1 MSTMKVLWELQ
12 LHYNLLWEIENSI
25 KEPSS
30 LENIKRLGML
40 LKDMDVKMEDIQ
52 KRIEFK
58 EKSLKKNNTLLK
70 DLEYQLKEV
79 EKKLYEADIVNIN
92 HLTLLDRE
100 RETLNKNIE
109 NVETE
114 LLKNMESIEEMKK
127 EYDNLN
133 KSFRKYR
140 KEYTRLVKE
149 HKNLISQYERK
160 ADNERTEIKRI
171 KSTIDENVL
180 KKFEDLIKTKR
191 IAVAEVIDN
200 RCSGCNMLLPSII
213 LDKIRKDDDIVLCD
227 NCHRML
233 YLP

>member
-149 HKNLISQYERK
+149 HKNLINQYERK
-160 ADNERTEIKRI
+160 ADYERAEIKRI

-213 LDKIRKDDDIVLCD
+213 LDKMRKDDDIVLCD

>member
-52 KRIEFK
+52 KRIEFE

-70 DLEYQLKEV
+70 DLEYQLKKV

-100 RETLNKNIE
+100 RETINKNIE

-149 HKNLISQYERK
+149 HKNLINQYERK
-160 ADNERTEIKRI
+160 ADYERAEIKRI
-171 KSTIDENVL
+171 KSTIDGNIL

-213 LDKIRKDDDIVLCD
+213 LDKMRKDDDIVLCD

>member
-1 MSTMKVLWELQ
+1 MKVLWELQ

-40 LKDMDVKMEDIQ
+40 LKDIDMKMEDLQ
-52 KRIEFK
+52 KRIEFE

-70 DLEYQLKEV
+70 DLEYQLKKV

-100 RETLNKNIE
+100 RETINKNIE

-213 LDKIRKDDDIVLCD
+213 LDKMRKDDDIVLCD

>member
-40 LKDMDVKMEDIQ
+40 LKDIDMKMEDLQ
-52 KRIEFK
+52 KRIEFE

-70 DLEYQLKEV
+70 DLEYQLKKV

-149 HKNLISQYERK
+149 HKNLINQYERK
-160 ADNERTEIKRI
+160 ADYERAEIKRI
-171 KSTIDENVL
+171 KSTIDGNIL

-213 LDKIRKDDDIVLCD
+213 LDKMRKDDDIVLCD

>member
-149 HKNLISQYERK
+149 HKNLINQYERK
-160 ADNERTEIKRI
+160 ADYERAEIKRI
-171 KSTIDENVL
+171 KSTIDGNIL

>member
-149 HKNLISQYERK
+149 HKNLINQYERK
-160 ADNERTEIKRI
+160 ADYERTEIKRI
-171 KSTIDENVL
+171 KSTIDGNIL

-213 LDKIRKDDDIVLCD
+213 LDKMRKDDDIVLCD

>member
-40 LKDMDVKMEDIQ
+40 LKDIDMKMEDLQ
-52 KRIEFK
+52 KRIEFE

-70 DLEYQLKEV
+70 DLEYQLKKV

-100 RETLNKNIE
+100 RETINKNIE

-213 LDKIRKDDDIVLCD
+213 LDKMRKDDDIVLCD

>member
-40 LKDMDVKMEDIQ
+40 LKDIDMKMEDLQ
-52 KRIEFK
+52 KRIEFE

-213 LDKIRKDDDIVLCD
+213 LDKMRKDDDIVLCD

>member
-40 LKDMDVKMEDIQ
+40 LKDIDMKMEDLQ
-52 KRIEFK
+52 KRIEFE

-100 RETLNKNIE
+100 RETINKNIE

>member
-149 HKNLISQYERK
+149 HKNLINQYERK
-160 ADNERTEIKRI
+160 ADYERTEIKRI
-171 KSTIDENVL
+171 KSTIDGNIL